1 MSNMSDG
8 AIAWHDDIAERFAG
22 AYKRSS
28 AFQDRLRIWSDLIE
42 THVQPGDAVLDMGC
56 GPGLFSLL
64 AARRGA
70 QVLGIDGSER
80 MIALCRESAA
90 ESGMGNLAFDVA
102 DIAALDD
109 RAARSLDVILCSS
122 VLEYIPDLDQQ
133 LARFAR
139 LVRPGGTLI
148 VSMPNAQS
156 FYRQLERLAFLVTR
170 RPRYYAHVRNVLSTD
185 RMTAALARAG
195 FKVEDVDFFAAPP
208 LSMPGLGPRRSATL
222 FVMVARRDG

>member
-1 MSNMSDG
+1 VSNMSDG

-22 AYKRSS
+22 AYNRSP
-28 AFQDRLRIWSDLIE
+28 AFQDRLKIWSGLIE

-56 GPGLFSLL
+56 GPGLFSML

-90 ESGMGNLAFDVA
+90 TSGVSNLAFDVA

-122 VLEYIPDLDQQ
+122 VLEYVPDLDRQ

-139 LVRPGGTLI
+139 LLRPGGTLI

-156 FYRQLERLAFLVTR
+156 FYRRIERLAFLLAR
-170 RPRYYAHVRNVLSTD
+170 RPRYYAHVRNVPSTAA
-185 RMTAALARAG
+185 MTAALTRAG
-195 FKVEDVDFFAAPP
+195 FSVEDTRFFAAPP
-208 LSMPGLGPRRSATL
+208 FALPGVGPRHSATL
-222 FVMVARRDG
+222 FVMVARREG